1 MGHGQLLPEQ
11 EEELHLMRCWNKKTL
26 GIVAVGALA
35 VLAFA
40 PSAFGR
46 ALPFLLMAACP
57 LGMLFMARGAA
68 GACRSGNER
77 PGTREG
83 AAPAAAEA
91 EIARLHQEVERLRAG
106 EGTKPTPLA
115 PPTPRPEISGGGKP

>member
-1 MGHGQLLPEQ
+1 M
-11 EEELHLMRCWNKKTL
+11 MCWNKKTL

-68 GACRSGNER
+68 GACRSVDQR
-77 PGTREG
+77 PGGRE
-83 AAPAAAEA
+83 AASPDAAQA
-91 EIARLHQEVERLRAG
+91 EIARLRHDVERLRAA
-106 EGTKPTPLA
+106 EATA
-115 PPTPRPEISGGGKP
+115 PPPPAMPAMSPENSGGREETPPQVG

>member
-1 MGHGQLLPEQ
+1 
-11 EEELHLMRCWNKKTL
+11 MRCWNKKTL

-40 PSAFGR
+40 PAAFGR

-77 PGTREG
+77 PVTPEG
-83 AAPAAAEA
+83 ASPDAAEA
-91 EIARLHQEVERLRAG
+91 EIVRLRQEVEQLRAG
-106 EGTKPTPLA
+106 KGPEPTPLA
-115 PPTPRPEISGGGKP
+115 PPAPRPEISGGGKP

>member
-1 MGHGQLLPEQ
+1 
-11 EEELHLMRCWNKKTL
+11 MRCWNKKTL
-26 GIVAVGALA
+26 GVVAVGALA

-68 GACRSGNER
+68 GACRSGAEQ
-77 PGTREG
+77 PATREG
-83 AAPAAAEA
+83 ASPDAAQA
-91 EIARLHQEVERLRAG
+91 EIARLREEVERLRTG
-106 EGTKPTPLA
+106 EGTAPTPLA
-115 PPTPRPEISGGGKP
+115 PPAPKPETSGGGKP